1 MSDIQDIYQQPVLVW
16 INSQWS
22 IPPVCCLNDGF
33 PSLRQ
38 SEIKDVTTHLLTAVH
53 YSVETEPPCSPFRG
67 GMKTQDTNEKAHL
80 DCKADSPGDT
90 DIWVQIFDVGSTL
103 SWQAIIYLA
112 FCFASKRKE
121 MRSSLWAIGPRA
133 ETWLI
138 SPLVFADT
146 LWSHFK
152 CWLAVYKRIVP
163 HSANKYSHPTI
174 PSPSPWKQ
182 HTNCRLFA
190 WQSMQL
196 LAKQTNKLYINMQS
210 NYICKYAVNK
220 IIHIWMLLP

>member
-1 MSDIQDIYQQPVLVW
+1 
-16 INSQWS
+16 
-22 IPPVCCLNDGF
+22 
-33 PSLRQ
+33 
-38 SEIKDVTTHLLTAVH
+38 
-53 YSVETEPPCSPFRG
+53 
-67 GMKTQDTNEKAHL
+67 
-80 DCKADSPGDT
+80 
-90 DIWVQIFDVGSTL
+90 
-103 SWQAIIYLA
+103 
-112 FCFASKRKE
+112 

-152 CWLAVYKRIVP
+152 CWLAIYKRIVP

-220 IIHIWMLLP
+220 IMNAITLGSYDLPHADCTTFALVQLALLYRLSFSLHNPTYMITSLLLPVKMVARHWDFIHTVVLDLFLARLHL